1 MQKKCDRVEKVIQV
15 LTQSP
20 EVEKSGIGLWCNA
33 HGEYLN
39 GPLAVSKLWLEG
51 IL

>member
-20 EVEKSGIGLWCNA
+20 EVEKKQHWTDVMLMVNI
-33 HGEYLN
+33 
-39 GPLAVSKLWLEG
+39 
-51 IL
+51 